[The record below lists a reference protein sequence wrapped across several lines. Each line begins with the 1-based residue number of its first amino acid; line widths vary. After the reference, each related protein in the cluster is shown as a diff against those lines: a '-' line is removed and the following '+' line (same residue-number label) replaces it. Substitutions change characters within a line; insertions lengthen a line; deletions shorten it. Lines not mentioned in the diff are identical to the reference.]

1 MLTKKDLRRARLER
15 ARRRDMA
22 DGFILLGFIALAIAV
37 VTARVRRRMGFP
49 VRQGFYASA
58 IAITA
63 IAVLLLWVTQNH

>member
-1 MLTKKDLRRARLER
+1 MLGMRKFAAGEAGTSREAG
-15 ARRRDMA
+15 MA

-58 IAITA
+58 IAVTA
-63 IAVLLLWVTQNH
+63 IAVLLLWVTQNR

>member
-1 MLTKKDLRRARLER
+1 
-15 ARRRDMA
+15 MA
-22 DGFILLGFIALAIAV
+22 DGFILLGFIAVAIAI

-63 IAVLLLWVTQNH
+63 IAVLLLWVSQNH

>member
-1 MLTKKDLRRARLER
+1 MLNKKGLRRARLER
-15 ARRRDMA
+15 ARRRGMA